1 MEGDV
6 AKDADHITRWQLR
19 TTERRMLLIVGDL
32 LSSIIAMVAALAL
45 WSKFDY
51 LALSEEFV
59 RARAGWFVILP
70 FLWIVLQVNTYD
82 IRRASSWSQTLLGVV
97 TSAAVGTILY
107 LSIYFFRT
115 EPGSLPR
122 RGPLYFLLFTVGV
135 TLLWRYIYVR
145 IFTSQAFM
153 RRVLIVGAGRSGEAL
168 LDVLSSLNPSP
179 FYVVG
184 MIDDDVSKHG
194 MAINGAKVLGD
205 SSKMEEIIREENV
218 SDIIVAILGSMNG
231 EMFQALLDAQ
241 ERWVEII
248 RMPVLYEELLG
259 RVPIHHLESDWLLRS
274 FVDEV
279 RVNSLYL
286 IIKRLMDILGA
297 IIGLLLLVFIFPW
310 ISLVILIESGW
321 PILFTQ
327 SRLGQG
333 GKPYE
338 VVKFR
343 TMQQDAESDGFAK
356 WARAGDP
363 RMTRIGSLL
372 RKMHLDEFPQFI
384 NVLKGDM
391 SLVGPR
397 PERPELVAQ
406 LEEEIPFY
414 RARLLVKP
422 GIGGWAQ
429 VNFGK
434 GSSVEGSAQK
444 LEYDLYYIKHRSFT
458 LDLWIIFRSIG
469 NAIGFRGV

>member
-1 MEGDV
+1 V
-6 AKDADHITRWQLR
+6 ARGENNVARWQLR
-19 TTERRMLLIVGDL
+19 TAERRMLLIVGDL
-32 LSSIIAMVAALAL
+32 LSSIVAMVAALAL

-59 RARAGWFVILP
+59 RARAGWFVVLP
-70 FLWIVLQVNTYD
+70 VLWIVLQVNTYD
-82 IRRASSWSQTLLGVV
+82 IRRASSWSKTLQGVL
-97 TSAAVGTILY
+97 TSAVVGMFLY
-107 LSIYFFRT
+107 LGIYFFRT
-115 EPGSLPR
+115 DVGSLPR
-122 RGPLYFLLFTVGV
+122 RGPLYFLIFTVGL
-135 TLLWRYIYVR
+135 TLLWRYMYVR

-168 LDVLSSLNPSP
+168 LEVLSTLNPSP

-184 MIDDDVSKHG
+184 IIDDDVSKNG
-194 MAINGAKVLGD
+194 MAIDGVKVLGD
-205 SSKMEEIIREENV
+205 SSKMEDIIREENV
-218 SDIIVAILGSMNG
+218 SDIIVAIMGSMNG

-259 RVPIHHLESDWLLRS
+259 RVPIRHLESDWLLRS

-279 RVNSLYL
+279 RVSSLYL
-286 IIKRLMDILGA
+286 IAKRLMDVLGA
-297 IIGLLLLVFIFPW
+297 LIGLLLLAVVFPW
-310 ISLVILIESGW
+310 VSLVILMESGW

-333 GKPYE
+333 GRPYE

-343 TMQQDAESDGFAK
+343 TMQQDAEADGTAK
-356 WARAGDP
+356 WAKKNDP
-363 RMTRIGSLL
+363 RTTRIGRLL
-372 RKMHLDEFPQFI
+372 RRMHLDEFPQFI

-406 LEEEIPFY
+406 LEKEIPFY
-414 RARLLVKP
+414 RARLLAKP

-434 GSSVEGSAQK
+434 GSSIEGSAQK
-444 LEYDLYYIKHRSFT
+444 LEFDLYYIKHRSFM

-469 NAIGFRGV
+469 DAVGFRGV